1 MIELFEQNIRKNDRQ
16 SSKGNQLKW
25 ENEGIW
31 YMYEQDVCTLID
43 VNEQERKVKI
53 RNYTDR
59 VMFRAFGTVENPD
72 YKDYQEFLE
81 SRCFP
86 ESRDKMKLI
95 LKDLGLPFYDPIMII
110 EKTEGRMAE
119 DNFWV
124 RIER

>member
-1 MIELFEQNIRKNDRQ
+1 
-16 SSKGNQLKW
+16 
-25 ENEGIW
+25 
-31 YMYEQDVCTLID
+31 MYEQDVCTLID

-86 ESRDKMKLI
+86 KNLAVITTLCYFND
-95 LKDLGLPFYDPIMII
+95 
-110 EKTEGRMAE
+110 
-119 DNFWV
+119 
-124 RIER
+124 ERSIR